1 MSTQPSTPEPKAD
14 QTALIAG
21 LSAYLIWGVSPL
33 YFQILNFVDAF
44 EIIIHRILWSAP
56 FLLGVLALSGKLGE
70 LRPVLRD
77 RRSMLTLLATSVL
90 ISINWWG
97 FVWAVNNGQVLQAS
111 LGYYINPLMSVAVGV
126 IVLREPL
133 GPWRIAAIAL
143 ASLGVL
149 NQIISVGEVPWIS
162 LLLAV
167 SFTAY
172 GYLRKVILVDGRIG
186 LFLET
191 AFLFPIALILMIWL
205 GQTGQVLQASG
216 IGEFAL
222 LATAGAVTIV
232 PLLFYII
239 GARGLRLTTM
249 GIMQFM
255 APTLQFAIGIW
266 GGETFTTAHMVTFGL
281 IWAGVATFTYSQLRR
296 RHSQS

>member
-1 MSTQPSTPEPKAD
+1 MSTQPRTPEPKAD

-149 NQIISVGEVPWIS
+149 NQIVSVGEVPWIS

-172 GYLRKVILVDGRIG
+172 GYLRKVIHVDGRIG